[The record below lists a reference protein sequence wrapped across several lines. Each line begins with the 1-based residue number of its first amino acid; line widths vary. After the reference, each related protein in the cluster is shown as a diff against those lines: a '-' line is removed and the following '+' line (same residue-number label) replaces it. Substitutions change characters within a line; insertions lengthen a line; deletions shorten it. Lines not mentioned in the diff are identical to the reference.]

1 MLNLNF
7 FNNRNLKSSDF
18 LSNLIGAGP
27 DASLN
32 LFKVTFSR
40 DDMKILEARTKD
52 FISPTRDA
60 ETESVPYQN
69 IDIGIPVPSTSIP
82 RTLTMG
88 LRLDSG
94 YASYNL
100 LKKNQVVNSL
110 GQFSKEGKEISSIT
124 ISAYEP
130 TDTEMMNEV
139 YRWVFENA
147 YILKVSPLSYSYES
161 ANQASC
167 NITFVWGSY
176 DEGLPMEMNL
186 QHPSLNIWQPGS
198 LNQ

>member
-1 MLNLNF
+1 MLDRIF
-7 FNNRNLKSSDF
+7 KSSDF

-40 DDMKILEARTKD
+40 NDMKILEARTKD

-60 ETESVPYQN
+60 GTESAPYQN
-69 IDIGIPVPSTSIP
+69 IDIEIPIPSTSIP

-94 YASYNL
+94 YKSYDI
-100 LKKNQVVNSL
+100 LKKNQLVNNL
-110 GQFSKEGKEISSIT
+110 GQFSKENKKIDNIT
-124 ISAYEP
+124 ISSYEP
-130 TDTEMMNEV
+130 TDTEEMNEV
-139 YRWVFENA
+139 YRWVFEDV
-147 YILKVSPLSYSYES
+147 YITKVSPLSYSYES

-167 NITFVWGSY
+167 NITFVWSSY
-176 DEGLPMEMNL
+176 DEGLPEDMD
-186 QHPSLNIWQPGS
+186 SRS